1 MFEVSNIH
9 KDFFSFLS
17 ASAAAAAI
25 PSMKQWEEGK
35 MGTISFSFQKFPRD
49 FFQAS
54 FYSRS
59 GKLVQVSPLG
69 EAVLQRLLVTGNE
82 GSYPPPG

>member
-69 EAVLQRLLVTGNE
+69 EAAKIVSNRK
-82 GSYPPPG
+82 

>member
-49 FFQAS
+49 CFKLPFIPDMENW
-54 FYSRS
+54 FRS
-59 GKLVQVSPLG
+59 HPLEKL
-69 EAVLQRLLVTGNE
+69 
-82 GSYPPPG
+82 YCKDC